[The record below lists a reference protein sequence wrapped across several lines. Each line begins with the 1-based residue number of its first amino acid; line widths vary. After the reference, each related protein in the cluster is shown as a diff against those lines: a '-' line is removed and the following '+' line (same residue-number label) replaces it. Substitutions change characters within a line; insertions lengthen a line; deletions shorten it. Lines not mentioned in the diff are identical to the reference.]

1 MRAIL
6 RTQLAGVTRRPA
18 RMLLTGLA
26 VLVASFVV
34 YSTVLAQQITE
45 RSILNG
51 LSGTPEAVGL
61 VVRGGLIDN
70 GHLDRISKLPGVA
83 EATGRTEAGLDVNG
97 EYLGLIADPGTGPL
111 SVVTVTEGTFPDG
124 PGQIAV
130 TPRTVERLGLTLGA
144 TVNANAGTGKPVP
157 VTIVGIVTPRDDF
170 GFQGYAP
177 ASTVVKLTGFD
188 TLNQIDVRLDGG
200 ADLDA
205 VRNEI
210 TAVTGSGSA
219 PDPTN
224 GADDNGQ
231 TEVATGAGVRLDE
244 AREAAGEVD
253 QVFAVVGA
261 FVAVAV
267 VAAGLIAASTFRIVF
282 AQRMRQLALLRAVG
296 AGRSALARALAT
308 EGILTGL
315 MAGLTGVAAAL
326 AVCHAIPLILGTFG
340 WKVSS
345 PGFPLLPALG
355 TVALAVVITLVAVL
369 APAFSAAR
377 VAPLEALRNAA
388 TTGAKT
394 GIGALRWV
402 TGLLFAL
409 LAGGVAGYV
418 ATKLPGPDPENYDPM
433 PMLLGVIASGGLA
446 FIALIALGPVLVR
459 PVLAVTGWP
468 LRRLGPVGRLAVGGV
483 GGSARRAAAVSVV
496 VALGV
501 TLVAGVLV
509 GGASIRTLADR
520 ELAAAAPADFEL
532 TSAEGKPLPAALTGR
547 VTANTDLTRVTP
559 YRRVDAVR
567 VAATGGT
574 AGALEDVSA
583 TDLAAAGLP
592 RLADLAAVSGSID
605 DLKPGS
611 VVLGRFV
618 ADLAGLSTGDTVV
631 AFTGDRSADG
641 RSADG
646 REVPLR
652 VVAVLSDMAPLHTG
666 LLMDPADL
674 TALGAPA
681 AATGILADAARDGE
695 DGRTAGLQAMRQSYA
710 GQSGFRV
717 DVLADQRDQMNTAL
731 TVLLAI
737 ALVLIGLTVLIAV
750 VGVGATTA
758 LSVVER
764 VRESGLLRAV
774 GMSRGGLRTMLT
786 TESAL
791 YGVIGSAL
799 GIVLGI
805 PYAWLAV
812 LATGVNAPLA
822 LPVWQLAAVFV
833 ALVALTALAGV
844 LPARRAA
851 RVSPVNA
858 LGSE

>member
-45 RSILNG
+45 RSVLNG
-51 LSGTPEAVGL
+51 LSGTPEAVDL
-61 VVRGGLIDN
+61 VVRGGLINN

-111 SVVTVTEGTFPDG
+111 SVITLAEGKFPDS

-130 TPRTVERLGLTLGA
+130 TPRTVERLGLTLGS

-157 VTIVGIVTPRDDF
+157 ITIVGIVTPRDDF
-170 GFQGYAP
+170 GFQGYA
-177 ASTVVKLTGFD
+177 SVGTVVKLTGFD
-188 TLNQIDVRLDGG
+188 TLNQIDIRLDGG
-200 ADLDA
+200 ADRDA
-205 VRNEI
+205 VRAEV
-210 TAVTGSGSA
+210 TALTGAGS
-219 PDPTN
+219 PDSASPDSSSQA
-224 GADDNGQ
+224 GAGVGDDNGQ
-231 TEVATGAGVRLDE
+231 TEVATGADVRLDE
-244 AREAAGEVD
+244 ARAAAGEVD

-315 MAGLTGVAAAL
+315 VAGLTGVLAAL
-326 AVCHAIPLILGTFG
+326 AVCHAIPLILGAFG
-340 WKVSS
+340 WTVSS

-377 VAPLEALRNAA
+377 VAPLEALRSAA

-402 TGLLFAL
+402 IGLLFAL
-409 LAGGVAGYV
+409 LAGGVAAFV
-418 ATKLPGPDPENYDPM
+418 ATKLPGPDPENYDPL

-459 PVLAVTGWP
+459 PVLAVAGWP

-532 TSAEGKPLPAALTGR
+532 SSVEGKPLPAGLAGR
-547 VTANTDLTRVTP
+547 AKASTDLTRVTP

-567 VAATGGT
+567 VAAA
-574 AGALEDVSA
+574 AGSAGVLEDVSA

-592 RLADLAAVSGSID
+592 RLADLAAASGSID
-605 DLKPGS
+605 ELKPGT

-618 ADLAGLSTGDTVV
+618 ADLVGLSTGDTVV
-631 AFTGDRSADG
+631 ASAG
-641 RSADG
+641 SK
-646 REVPLR
+646 EVRLR

-666 LLMDPADL
+666 LLVDPADL

-681 AATGILADAARDGE
+681 AATGILADAAREGE
-695 DGRTAGLQAMRQSYA
+695 DGRTAGLRAMRQSYA

-844 LPARRAA
+844 LPARR
-851 RVSPVNA
+851 PH
-858 LGSE
+858 E